1 MANIELYNHDTM
13 SSEVVDESQVD
24 ELIGGGIY
32 TFFEEDVYQFQ
43 SPDGSIQDVAGAD
56 ARRAVDSGMRFISSD
71 AFDGIQEDDEKLA
84 KAQEENIAVSGEAED
99 DISSSEAFA
108 YGIARGGT
116 FRGSDIATRAAGKGE
131 WLDRLDEQ
139 QGVAANLGEI
149 TGIVASYFSPSPKM
163 LLNWGG
169 PTALPAAA
177 VNLGQAAL
185 SLSRIGKILLGAKKA
200 ARTVKN
206 VMLAPLQ
213 APKLVS
219 HATAKTADKFALSVM
234 SRFSPK
240 FTSPLE
246 KAAAKS
252 LMLKSLSWGG
262 QAAQEAVVYGIGHG
276 LADKEMTENPDL
288 AAEKFLSTVG
298 ISTIVGALMPIPI
311 RAVSKA
317 AGIAGRGVAAIGPWA
332 ENQLF
337 KNITGQRAATVREL
351 RKKGLT
357 VHEVIETLQKEGI
370 GTVEPGLGVHSDEF
384 SWFGAQTVAEVAVR
398 LENFHDK
405 TEASLKALWRGLTVR
420 AKTVTQGIDNLAEAQ
435 EPGMAAGQMGLF
447 GAGPT
452 TNTLIS
458 GVRRRTLWR
467 RLMDAS
473 KGKTNDGGNPIYT
486 NPKLVGEG
494 STVKRGYEQVGRR
507 FEEHASDV
515 LDVPSQAP
523 AITPDG
529 KRMIWKKSGSR
540 DIETPYG
547 EAGPEG
553 FTPRMTVELEARLVA
568 AEYAQK
574 KMGHDLVLALDEVWE
589 FRKSWDK
596 VIKEFGDSEQKAAGY
611 NIRSIYGS
619 VGGSSSMA
627 GEGTGILFEM
637 MKKLDDFGD
646 DKLSKLVGEL
656 RAENKNYSIWA
667 TVVEAVEAAEGKGG
681 LGISLFDAISG
692 SLGMAGA
699 SLVGAGAMPAMVV
712 GGVGSALLKKSVGTY
727 KGQHIYSVLQ
737 GKGAYG
743 IFNTERWRKALLEK
757 DDAIERFAENWARK
771 TPAPIVALSH
781 REKLSPSMTTGKW
794 DDGGSLEEN
803 YHNRVSEIQ
812 DAHSSIL
819 ANTVAGGITEDVS
832 DSHPGLHTSTIN
844 SITRAIDSISRRIP
858 KQPDMV
864 QGAYNTG
871 RMNVSRRDMEKF
883 ARAYHA
889 INNPFSILEDL
900 ESGDVTRDAVNAVKE
915 VYPNLYGE
923 YVSRLLSSI
932 IGMEDELDYKSRVKL
947 SVLFGAPFD
956 ITMSPNYINSLQGI
970 LAAQAGGEEEPE
982 TKISGVAKMSTD
994 ERARSEAQR
1003 VLGR

>member
-1 MANIELYNHDTM
+1 M

-32 TFFEEDVYQFQ
+32 TFFEEDVYKFQ

-56 ARRAVDSGMRFISSD
+56 ARRAVDSGMRFISDD
-71 AFDGIQEDDEKLA
+71 ALGGIQEDDEKLA

-163 LLNWGG
+163 LFNWG
-169 PTALPAAA
+169 AAPVA
-177 VNLGQAAL
+177 GAANVVQAGA
-185 SLSRIGKILLGAKKA
+185 SLTRIGRILLGTKKA

-219 HATAKTADKFALSVM
+219 HATTKTADKFALSVM
-234 SRFSPK
+234 NRFSSK

-298 ISTIVGALMPIPI
+298 ISTMVGALMPIPI
-311 RAVSKA
+311 RAASKA

-357 VHEVIETLQKEGI
+357 VHEVIEALQKEGI
-370 GTVEPGLGVHSDEF
+370 GTVEPGIGVHSDEF

-398 LENFHDK
+398 LENFHRK
-405 TEASLKALWRGLTVR
+405 TDDALKRLWKNLSAKARVLTR
-420 AKTVTQGIDNLAEAQ
+420 NIDELKESQRPGRNKSEQLDFGDYDSPTVNNLSSGI
-435 EPGMAAGQMGLF
+435 
-447 GAGPT
+447 
-452 TNTLIS
+452 
-458 GVRRRTLWR
+458 RRRTLWH
-467 RLMDAS
+467 RLMNAAR
-473 KGKTNDGGNPIYT
+473 GRTEGGNPIYA
-486 NPKLVGEG
+486 NPKLVGG
-494 STVKRGYEQVGRR
+494 DGANTAKRGYEGVGRR
-507 FEEHASDV
+507 FEEHARDV
-515 LDVPSQAP
+515 LDVPNQAP
-523 AITPDG
+523 DITPDG
-529 KRMIWKKSGSR
+529 KNMIWEKAGTR
-540 DIETPYG
+540 DVKIIPYG

-553 FTPRMTVELEARLVA
+553 FTPRMTNKIEARLVA
-568 AEYAQK
+568 AEHQQES
-574 KMGHDLVLALDEVWE
+574 MGHNLVLELDEIWE
-589 FRKSWDK
+589 FRKSWDN
-596 VIKEFGDSEQKAAGY
+596 VLKEFRDSGQKAAGY
-611 NIRSIYGS
+611 NIRSVYGS
-619 VGGSSSMA
+619 AGGSSSMA
-627 GEGTGILFEM
+627 GEEGSGVLFEI
-637 MKKLDDFGD
+637 MKKIEGYGD
-646 DKLSKLVGEL
+646 TELTEMVGEL

-681 LGISLFDAISG
+681 LGVSIFDAVSG
-692 SLGMAGA
+692 SLGMVGA
-699 SLVGAGAMPAMVV
+699 SLLGVGAMPAIVV

-727 KGQHIYSVLQ
+727 KGQHFYSVLK

-819 ANTVAGGITEDVS
+819 ANTVAGGITEDIS

-844 SITRAIDSISRRIP
+844 SITRAINSISRRIP

-900 ESGDVTRDAVNAVKE
+900 ESGDITRDAVNAVKE

-994 ERARSEAQR
+994 TRARSEAQR